1 MPNPPLVSPKVRG
14 RPFVKGQSG
23 NPGGRTKEMAW
34 LREEARKLAAKS
46 LATLADVLDTGT
58 GSERVSA
65 ARELLDRGFGK
76 SVQAVEATVT
86 VDAAEMSDAALAA
99 IVAAAKADDATRH

>member
-1 MPNPPLVSPKVRG
+1 MPNPPLASPKVRG

-34 LREEARKLAAKS
+34 LRDEARKLAAKS
-46 LATLADVLDTGT
+46 LAALADVLDTGT

-76 SVQAVEATVT
+76 ATQIIAGDPDGEPVNLALT
-86 VDAAEMSDAALAA
+86 VRFVRPEPASTPD
-99 IVAAAKADDATRH
+99 